1 MFILISEK
9 KYVFTYGK
17 DCIPLKKKYTKSK
30 VIYIIVF
37 EIQDVNHVKIYIYI
51 YIRFPCFINFDINLM
66 KLGDLTLSQLCGLY
80 SNKVTAQA

>member
-1 MFILISEK
+1 MPINQFKHAMPRKTYFIKHGWLFILVSEK

-51 YIRFPCFINFDINLM
+51 Y
-66 KLGDLTLSQLCGLY
+66 
-80 SNKVTAQA
+80 KVSMFY